1 MSQYSIPVLPLR
13 GIVIFPYMVLH
24 LDVGRERSMA
34 AVEEAMLR
42 DRQIFLVSQAEVE
55 LDNPDSDDLYE
66 VGTVCEIKQLLRLP
80 GGTLRVLVEGIKR
93 GQSKGY
99 VRDDP
104 YFEAEIVSFAADDS
118 STIKVEPILR
128 SLMHQF
134 EEYAKLNKKITSD
147 ISNTVLTVG
156 NPDKMADLIA
166 AQLNLKNEDKQK
178 YLEAIDLHDR
188 LEKLTEFI
196 MREIE
201 ILELERRIGLRVRK
215 QMEKSQ
221 KEYYLREQIKAI
233 QKELGDKDEKQAEV
247 DEYMEKI
254 EEAKLTGE
262 TRDKAVKELD
272 RLEKMPYASAEG
284 TVIRTYLDWIL
295 LVPWNKLSRDKTNI
309 ELAWKILDEDHYG
322 LEKVKERII
331 EFLAVR
337 KLSAKMN
344 TPVLCFV
351 GPPGVGKTSLRRSVA
366 RAMNRIFVRMSLGG
380 VRDEAKIRGHR
391 RTYIGALP
399 GRVIQGLRKAGAMN
413 PVFML
418 DEIDKMASD
427 FRGDPAAALL
437 EVLDPGQNHA
447 FADHYMEIPVDL
459 SQVLF
464 IMTANTMDTIPRAL
478 LDRMEVIR
486 INGYTEE
493 EKISIAQQ
501 SLLPKQIKAHGLKPS
516 KVDITVGV
524 LRKIIREYT
533 REAGVRNLEREIA
546 NLLRKISVQIVRK
559 EWTTKEV
566 HEDTVEKNLGVP
578 RFLQTDIET
587 EPMVGSAVG
596 LAYTQ
601 YGGDVL
607 TIEVTPLVG
616 RGNLTLTGKLGEIMK
631 ESAQA
636 GWTFVRAHALSLGIP
651 QDFYEKTDLH
661 IHVPEGAVPK
671 DGPSAGITMALAMA
685 SALSQRTV
693 RQDVAMTGEIT
704 LRGNVLPVG
713 GIKEKVLAAHRAG
726 IKTVILPEK
735 NRKDVEE
742 IPLNVRQELD
752 IRFVERMEEVLEQA
766 FTYVPAPI
774 TAFDPLFSNLD
785 QITLDNNISIADI

>member
-1 MSQYSIPVLPLR
+1 
-13 GIVIFPYMVLH
+13 
-24 LDVGRERSMA
+24 
-34 AVEEAMLR
+34 
-42 DRQIFLVSQAEVE
+42 
-55 LDNPDSDDLYE
+55 
-66 VGTVCEIKQLLRLP
+66 
-80 GGTLRVLVEGIKR
+80 
-93 GQSKGY
+93 
-99 VRDDP
+99 
-104 YFEAEIVSFAADDS
+104 
-118 STIKVEPILR
+118 
-128 SLMHQF
+128 
-134 EEYAKLNKKITSD
+134 
-147 ISNTVLTVG
+147 
-156 NPDKMADLIA
+156 
-166 AQLNLKNEDKQK
+166 
-178 YLEAIDLHDR
+178 
-188 LEKLTEFI
+188 
-196 MREIE
+196 
-201 ILELERRIGLRVRK
+201 
-215 QMEKSQ
+215 
-221 KEYYLREQIKAI
+221 
-233 QKELGDKDEKQAEV
+233 
-247 DEYMEKI
+247 
-254 EEAKLTGE
+254 
-262 TRDKAVKELD
+262 
-272 RLEKMPYASAEG
+272 
-284 TVIRTYLDWIL
+284 
-295 LVPWNKLSRDKTNI
+295 
-309 ELAWKILDEDHYG
+309 
-322 LEKVKERII
+322 
-331 EFLAVR
+331 
-337 KLSAKMN
+337 
-344 TPVLCFV
+344 
-351 GPPGVGKTSLRRSVA
+351 
-366 RAMNRIFVRMSLGG
+366 MSLGG
-380 VRDEAKIRGHR
+380 VRDEAEIRGHR

-399 GRVIQGLRKAGAMN
+399 GRVIQGLRKAGSMN

-437 EVLDPGQNHA
+437 EVLDPEQNGS
-447 FADHYMEIPVDL
+447 FADHYLEIPVDL

-464 IMTANTMDTIPRAL
+464 IMTANTLDTIPRAL

-516 KVDITVGV
+516 KVELGDDV

-559 EWTTKEV
+559 EWVASEV
-566 HEDTVEKNLGVP
+566 CEETVEKNLGVP
-578 RFLQTDIET
+578 RFLQTDIEK
-587 EPMVGSAVG
+587 EPMIGSAVG

-601 YGGDVL
+601 YGGDVM

-631 ESAQA
+631 ESAHA

-742 IPLNVRQELD
+742 IPLNVRQKLD

-766 FTYVPAPI
+766 FTYIPAPI
-774 TAFDPLFSNLD
+774 TAFDPLFSNLPLEGELG
-785 QITLDNNISIADI
+785 QLTMGEQN

>member
-1 MSQYSIPVLPLR
+1 MSNYSIPVLPLR

-42 DRQIFLVSQAEVE
+42 DRNIFLVSQTEVE

-66 VGTVCEIKQLLRLP
+66 MGTIGEVKQLLRLP
-80 GGTLRVLVEGIKR
+80 GGTLRALVEGNRR
-93 GQSKGY
+93 GQAMGY
-99 VRDDP
+99 LREEP
-104 YFEAEIVSFAADDS
+104 YFEAEVVAFPAES
-118 STIKVEPILR
+118 SNPGIEPILR
-128 SLMHQF
+128 SLTHQF
-134 EEYAKLNKKITSD
+134 EEYAKLNKKITAD
-147 ISNTVLTVG
+147 ISNAILTVG
-156 NPDKMADLIA
+156 SPDKMADLIA
-166 AQLNLKNEDKQK
+166 AQLNLRIEDKQS
-178 YLEAIDLHDR
+178 YLEAVDLNLR
-188 LEKLTEFI
+188 LEKLTEYI

-233 QKELGDKDEKQAEV
+233 QKELGDKDEKQAEI
-247 DEYMEKI
+247 DEYMAKI

-262 TRDKAVKELD
+262 VHEKALKEVE

-295 LVPWNKLSRDKTNI
+295 MIPWYTQSRDKTNI
-309 ELAWKILDEDHYG
+309 QWARKILDEDHYG
-322 LEKVKERII
+322 LDKVKERII

-337 KLSAKMN
+337 KLTSQMN
-344 TPVLCFV
+344 SPVLCFV
-351 GPPGVGKTSLRRSVA
+351 GPPGVGKTSLGRSVA
-366 RAMNRIFVRMSLGG
+366 RALNRSFVRMSLGG
-380 VRDEAKIRGHR
+380 VRDEAEIRGHR

-399 GRVIQGLRKAGAMN
+399 GRVVQGLRKAATMN
-413 PVFML
+413 PVFL
-418 DEIDKMASD
+418 FDEVDKMASD

-437 EVLDPGQNHA
+437 EVLDPEQNNI
-447 FADHYMEIPVDL
+447 FSDHYLEIPVDL

-464 IMTANTMDTIPRAL
+464 IMTANTLDTIPRPL
-478 LDRMEVIR
+478 LDRMEVIP

-501 SLLPKQIKAHGLKPS
+501 SLLPKQIKAHGLRPS
-516 KVDITVGV
+516 KVNVNEDV

-533 REAGVRNLEREIA
+533 REAGVRNFEREIA
-546 NLLRKISVQIVRK
+546 NLLRKISVQVVRK
-559 EWTTKEV
+559 EWTAGEV
-566 HEDTVEKNLGVP
+566 EEETVERTLGVP
-578 RFLQTDIET
+578 RYLQTEILM

-671 DGPSAGITMALAMA
+671 DGPSAGITMAVAMT
-685 SALSQRTV
+685 SALSQRSV

-704 LRGNVLPVG
+704 LRGHVLPVG
-713 GIKEKVLAAHRAG
+713 GIKEKVLAAHRVG
-726 IKTVILPEK
+726 IKMVILPEK
-735 NRKDVEE
+735 NRKDLEE
-742 IPLNVRQELD
+742 IPLNIHQELD
-752 IRFVERMEEVLEQA
+752 IRFVERMEEVLELA
-766 FTYVPAPI
+766 LTFVPMPI
-774 TAFDPLFSNLD
+774 TAFDPVYG
-785 QITLDNNISIADI
+785 TMPVGEAGHGAPPPIA